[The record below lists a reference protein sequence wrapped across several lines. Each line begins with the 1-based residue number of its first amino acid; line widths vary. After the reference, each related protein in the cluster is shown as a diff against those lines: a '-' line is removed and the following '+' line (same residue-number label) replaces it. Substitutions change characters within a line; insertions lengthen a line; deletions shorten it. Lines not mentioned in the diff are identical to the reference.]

1 MFICWW
7 PTSLEDR
14 PERASNE
21 ENMYSKYKI
30 FALMASALFMSVMA
44 AEMKMEVRM
53 EDSTESPVAD
63 LAVIGE

>member
-1 MFICWW
+1 
-7 PTSLEDR
+7 
-14 PERASNE
+14 
-21 ENMYSKYKI
+21 MYSKYKI